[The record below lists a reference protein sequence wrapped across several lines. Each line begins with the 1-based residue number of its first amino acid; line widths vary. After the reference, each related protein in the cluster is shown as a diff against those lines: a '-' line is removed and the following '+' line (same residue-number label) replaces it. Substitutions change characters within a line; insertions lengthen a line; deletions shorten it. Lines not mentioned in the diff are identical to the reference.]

1 MENQTLMRFPKM
13 THIFYHWINVKNRV
27 GDDDSY
33 HGIRPQECDRDF
45 LVLFIKSFQPNFSD
59 NELITFD
66 DLVVKCQGLI
76 IHAEIEHPHTAP
88 HDGLIWWK
96 FKNLS
101 EPYTKFEFEWMH
113 EFPITYL
120 DGDGPSDEHSDEH
133 VKPESQTENNFNQ
146 ISYVLESVGHL
157 NPENKNHKRK
167 FRKMLFNIMRDQPLI
182 ERLLSQRMNGNPD
195 RKQIIQDLNDC
206 PGGPILE
213 FRERLYSELMNSI
226 Y

>member
-1 MENQTLMRFPKM
+1 MENQILMRFPKM
-13 THIFYHWINVKNRV
+13 TPIFFQWINEKNRV

-33 HGIRPQECDRDF
+33 QGIRPQECDREF
-45 LVLFIKSFQPNFSD
+45 LILFIKSFQPNFSA
-59 NELITFD
+59 NELLTFD
-66 DLVVKCQGLI
+66 DLVLKCQGLI

-101 EPYTKFEFEWMH
+101 EPYTKFEFEWMY
-113 EFPITYL
+113 EFPITYQ
-120 DGDGPSDEHSDEH
+120 DGDGLSDELSDSR
-133 VKPESQTENNFNQ
+133 VKPESQTEINVNK
-146 ISYVLESVGHL
+146 ISYILESVAYL
-157 NPENKNHKRK
+157 KSENKNHRRK
-167 FRKMLFNIMRDQPLI
+167 FRKMLHNILRDEPLI
-182 ERLLSQRMNGNPD
+182 ERLLSRRMNGHPN
-195 RKQIIQDLNDC
+195 RNQIIQDLNDC